1 MSFLSNVFQ
10 RNKSFESSLDFS
22 FDGIDIEQ
30 RAYLKSMALEI
41 CIGFIARTVAQSTF
55 LISEDDKRV
64 YDDWDYLL
72 NVRPNTDQSSA
83 DFWQNFAHR
92 LIFNN
97 EVLVIKTDNNDL
109 LIADSFYRKEFAI
122 YPDVFTDVTVK
133 DYTFQRSFR
142 MDEVIHITYNNE
154 KLTKFMNGMFE
165 DYTELFSRMIQTSMY
180 SNQIRALAGMD
191 SSQDLSAEKL
201 AKLQSFIDKMFNAF
215 KTKAFAIVPKLKGFD
230 YTELTD
236 GTNGGRSIEDI
247 TKISDKAVEHL
258 AQLLGIPV
266 ALVRGDLSEY
276 ETALKA
282 YDKFSYGPLLKKISD
297 ELNAKLID
305 KKEYQAGRKIKVRGI
320 IIEDPLDKLAKADK
334 GVASGLI
341 TPNEGR
347 VKYLDLEPSDDPAMD
362 KHYIT
367 KNYSEAKH
375 SSEGGEKG
383 NESETSV

>member
-1 MSFLSNVFQ
+1 MGVISRVFK
-10 RNKSFESSLDFS
+10 RSKAYDPSYTFD
-22 FDGIDIEQ
+22 FDGIEIEQ

-41 CIGFIARTVAQSTF
+41 CIGFIARTVAQSVF
-55 LISEDDKRV
+55 RISQDNKRV

-72 NVRPNTDQSSA
+72 NVRPNTDQSAA
-83 DFWQNFAHR
+83 DFWQKFAYR
-92 LIFNN
+92 AIFDN
-97 EVLVIKTDNNDL
+97 EVLVIKTDSNDL
-109 LIADSFYRKEFAI
+109 LIADSFSRKEYAVL
-122 YPDVFTDVTVK
+122 PDTFSNVTVK
-133 DYTFQRSFR
+133 DYTFQRSFK
-142 MDEVIHITYNNE
+142 MDEVIYITYNNE

-191 SSQDLSAEKL
+191 ANQELSPEKL

-247 TKISDKAVEHL
+247 TKISDKAVEHV

-266 ALVRGDLSEY
+266 ALVRGDMSEY

-282 YDKFSYGPLLKKISD
+282 YDKFSYGPFLKKISD
-297 ELNAKLID
+297 ELNVKLID
-305 KKEYQAGRKIKVRGI
+305 KKEYQAGRKIEVRGI
-320 IIEDPLDKLAKADK
+320 VIDDPLDKLLKIDK
-334 GVASGLI
+334 GVASGVL

-347 VKYLDLEPSDDPAMD
+347 EFMDLEPSTDPAMD

-367 KNYSEAKH
+367 KNYEKAQH
-375 SSEGGEKG
+375 SKGGESKD
-383 NESETSV
+383 ET